1 MIIFVKNENDYVR
14 FFSPFTFSVVHFSS
28 VISLCFRTF
37 NRSAYCTRT
46 MAAVGV
52 NSVSILS
59 GTRQIIVR
67 EFADTSMSFLTEEA
81 CWPTLL
87 AKRGN
92 WFRMYRWHFRSS
104 TFIAWRPPRCFSF
117 PFRFLSSFSFILV
130 FYSRFSNSTSIIL
143 YFHSVILLIFCILRL
158 IHIGFFKN
166 FFKKLYDLFKYFY
179 LNMHL
184 RY

>member
-67 EFADTSMSFLTEEA
+67 EFVDTSMSFLTEEA
-81 CWPTLL
+81 C
-87 AKRGN
+87 
-92 WFRMYRWHFRSS
+92 
-104 TFIAWRPPRCFSF
+104 
-117 PFRFLSSFSFILV
+117 
-130 FYSRFSNSTSIIL
+130 
-143 YFHSVILLIFCILRL
+143 
-158 IHIGFFKN
+158 
-166 FFKKLYDLFKYFY
+166 
-179 LNMHL
+179 
-184 RY
+184 

>member
-1 MIIFVKNENDYVR
+1 MTYIHNENDIFVKNENKYVR
-14 FFSPFTFSVVHFSS
+14 FFSLFTFSLVHFSS
-28 VISLCFRTF
+28 VSLYFRTF

-52 NSVSILS
+52 NFVSILS

-67 EFADTSMSFLTEEA
+67 EFLNTSMSFLTEEA

-104 TFIAWRPPRCFSF
+104 TFIAWRPPRCFSSLPIF
-117 PFRFLSSFSFILV
+117 KFLFFFILI
-130 FYSRFSNSTSIIL
+130 FYSRFSNFASIIL
-143 YFHSVILLIFCILRL
+143 YFHSVISLIFYILRL
-158 IHIGFFKN
+158 IHIGSFIICKT
-166 FFKKLYDLFKYFY
+166 LWLLKYAS
-179 LNMHL
+179 NMH
-184 RY
+184 